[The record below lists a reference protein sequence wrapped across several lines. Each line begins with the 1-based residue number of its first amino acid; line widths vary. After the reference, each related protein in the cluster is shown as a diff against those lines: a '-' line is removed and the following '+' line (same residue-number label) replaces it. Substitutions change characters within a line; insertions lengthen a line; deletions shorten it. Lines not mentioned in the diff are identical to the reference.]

1 MTIAIKLQ
9 PPRKSTVVESII
21 DQLVDQI
28 RNGTLKQGDRLPSE
42 RLLIEM
48 LGVSRS
54 SVREALQGLAVMGLV
69 EIRQGEGTFV
79 KGVGVNNHIDAP
91 IDLHPHA
98 LQMELRIQL
107 NHARFILEAGIVA
120 DACARI
126 TSASASTI
134 MEALYACYQDYD
146 NYPPTINWNAH
157 DSIHLSIA
165 QATGNRFLIRMLQTL
180 LDFVPASLREGGVLF
195 GTPDEIRNSFQ
206 TDKKIHYGLCK
217 AITQRDEQGAM
228 EWMQRHAEQ
237 EEAIIQRYY
246 GNMEMKPEGKS
257 T

>member
-1 MTIAIKLQ
+1 MTTGIKLQ
-9 PPRKSTVVESII
+9 PPRKSTIVESII
-21 DQLVDQI
+21 DQLVEQI

-69 EIRQGEGTFV
+69 EIRQGQGTFV
-79 KGVGVNNHIDAP
+79 KEARLNNHLDAP
-91 IDLHPHA
+91 IDMHPHA

-107 NHARFILEAGIVA
+107 NQARFILETGILV

-126 TSASASTI
+126 TPESASAI
-134 MEALYACYQDYD
+134 MDALHACYEDHD
-146 NYPPTINWNAH
+146 DYPPTINWSAH
-157 DSIHLSIA
+157 DAIHLSIA

-195 GTPDEIRNSFQ
+195 GTPDEIQNKFQ
-206 TDKKIHYGLCK
+206 TDKKIHYELCE
-217 AITQRDEQGAM
+217 AIARGDESSAR

-237 EEAIIQRYY
+237 EERIIHDYY
-246 GNMEMKPEGKS
+246 GSIEKIPAG
-257 T
+257 

>member
-1 MTIAIKLQ
+1 MTTAIKLQ

-79 KGVGVNNHIDAP
+79 KEVRVNNHIDAP

-107 NHARFILEAGIVA
+107 NHARFILETGIVA

-126 TSASASTI
+126 TPNSASTI
-134 MEALYACYQDYD
+134 MDALHACYENHDD
-146 NYPPTINWNAH
+146 YPPTINWSAH
-157 DSIHLSIA
+157 DAIHLSIA
-165 QATGNRFLIRMLQTL
+165 QATGNRFLVRMLQTL

-195 GTPDEIRNSFQ
+195 GTADEIQNKFQ
-206 TDKKIHYGLCK
+206 TDKQIHYGLCE
-217 AITQRDEQGAM
+217 AIAQGDEASAK
-228 EWMQRHAEQ
+228 EWMVQHAAQ
-237 EEAIIQRYY
+237 EERIIHHYY
-246 GNMEMKPEGKS
+246 GNMEKNPEG
-257 T
+257 